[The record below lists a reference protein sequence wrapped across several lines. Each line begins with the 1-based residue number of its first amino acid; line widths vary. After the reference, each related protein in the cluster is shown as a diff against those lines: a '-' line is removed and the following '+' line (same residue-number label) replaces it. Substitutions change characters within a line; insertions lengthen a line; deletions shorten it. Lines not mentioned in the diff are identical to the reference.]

1 MKVPEAEHAVV
12 DIRKLRDYCLNA
24 THARGK
30 HRARLFVAM
39 LGITAVDAQELRTVL
54 LEAVKIPDV
63 QLGRR
68 DAFGQRYNV
77 DFELIRHGR
86 RATVRTA
93 WIIEND
99 SDTPRLTSCFPLSN
113 VGGES
118 T

>member
-12 DIRKLRDYCLNA
+12 DIRKLRDYCLNS

-30 HRARLFVAM
+30 HKARLFVAM
-39 LGITAVDAQELRTVL
+39 LGITADDAQELRSVL
-54 LEAVKIPDV
+54 LEAVRTHDA

-68 DAFGQRYNV
+68 DAFGQRYKV
-77 DFELIRHGR
+77 DFELVWHGR

-93 WIIEND
+93 WIIEHN
-99 SDTPRLTSCFPLSN
+99 SDAPRLTSCFPLSN